1 VVVHLLQG
9 FSSREILKE
18 MNHHQQ
24 PTREDIMFREGAA
37 KRICLFSAT
46 GFFVVVSFAIRF
58 A

>member
-1 VVVHLLQG
+1 
-9 FSSREILKE
+9 
-18 MNHHQQ
+18 
-24 PTREDIMFREGAA
+24 MFREGAA